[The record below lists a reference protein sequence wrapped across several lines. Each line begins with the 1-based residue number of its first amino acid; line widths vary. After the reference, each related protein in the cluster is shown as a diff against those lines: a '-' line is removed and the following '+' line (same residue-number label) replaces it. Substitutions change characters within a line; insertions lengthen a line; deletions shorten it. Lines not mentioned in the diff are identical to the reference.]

1 MGGSAF
7 LIRNPYV
14 YVYTYVHKNAYSSRY
29 CEQKPKYL
37 EDFSSICG
45 VYGRALC
52 LRHKL
57 RQSRRLPTDNKKT
70 EFCEVLNC
78 IYSQIHTHTHTH
90 FDRISGFVLYLLE
103 EGKGVRPN
111 LCWIFEF
118 AEITVA
124 LFLRVR
130 IPYCSIKTYTWQ
142 VWLLSS
148 PCTWWK

>member
-90 FDRISGFVLYLLE
+90 ILTESVGLCFTFWRKGRELDQIS
-103 EGKGVRPN
+103 
-111 LCWIFEF
+111 
-118 AEITVA
+118 AE
-124 LFLRVR
+124 
-130 IPYCSIKTYTWQ
+130 S
-142 VWLLSS
+142 LSLQ
-148 PCTWWK
+148 K